1 MCGIYI
7 HIPFCKSKCSYCD
20 FYSVSNSS
28 AINGFVD
35 ALVKEIAI
43 RKNEIK
49 GKLVETMYFGG
60 GTPSILN
67 ISDINKIL
75 EIIYNNYNISK
86 IAEITLEAN
95 PEDLTVNYLTEL
107 KKSKINRLSIGLQST
122 DDYFLK
128 LMRRRHSAEVGINSV
143 YIANKIGFENISVD
157 LIYGLEGLSQNLLKT
172 ELDKVLQLPVKHI
185 SAYHLGIE
193 EGTLLYRRLKEG
205 RISIID
211 EKTSFDQYNLIVN
224 MTGNAGFYQ
233 YEISNF
239 GKQGFVSIHNSS
251 YWIRKEYLGFGPSAH
266 SFIDNTRTY
275 NNSSVASYCEKS
287 NNGKR
292 HFESETLS
300 KSDHI
305 NETIMLSLRTI
316 AGLNMKELEK
326 SFGDIQV
333 NRIKSV
339 LKKTNPRYYKI
350 ENDFLKLTTQGMFVS
365 DTIISSLFV

>member
-1 MCGIYI
+1 
-7 HIPFCKSKCSYCD
+7 
-20 FYSVSNSS
+20 
-28 AINGFVD
+28 
-35 ALVKEIAI
+35 
-43 RKNEIK
+43 
-49 GKLVETMYFGG
+49 
-60 GTPSILN
+60 
-67 ISDINKIL
+67 
-75 EIIYNNYNISK
+75 
-86 IAEITLEAN
+86 
-95 PEDLTVNYLTEL
+95 
-107 KKSKINRLSIGLQST
+107 
-122 DDYFLK
+122 
-128 LMRRRHSAEVGINSV
+128 
-143 YIANKIGFENISVD
+143 
-157 LIYGLEGLSQNLLKT
+157 EGLSQNLLKT
-172 ELDKVLQLPVKHI
+172 ELDKVLQLPIKHI

-239 GKQGFVSIHNSS
+239 GKQGFASIHNSS

-266 SFIDNTRTY
+266 SFVENVRKY
-275 NNSSVASYCEKS
+275 NISSVTSYCKKINSGEI
-287 NNGKR
+287 

-339 LKKTNPRYYKI
+339 LKNINPRYYKI